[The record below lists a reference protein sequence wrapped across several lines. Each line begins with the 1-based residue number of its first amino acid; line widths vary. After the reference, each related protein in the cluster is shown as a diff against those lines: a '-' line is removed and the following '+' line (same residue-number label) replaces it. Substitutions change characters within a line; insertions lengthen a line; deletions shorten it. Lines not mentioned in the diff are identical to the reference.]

1 MKANTD
7 FGNSLHLICVLIFL
21 YNHDIFSL
29 SSQIQNF
36 VSNAAVNIGV
46 IDVYDTWMTNIFKET
61 PVGVFDRI
69 LYQCTLLALQLFIFE
84 FQRIS
89 LK

>member
-21 YNHDIFSL
+21 YNHDIFSM

-46 IDVYDTWMTNIFKET
+46 IDVYDT
-61 PVGVFDRI
+61 
-69 LYQCTLLALQLFIFE
+69 
-84 FQRIS
+84 
-89 LK
+89 